1 MTGNW
6 ENEIVTNVIK
16 VMNLMKITTFLGKMK
31 MMKIWWLIVCS
42 LSDIGAN
49 IGVYSLAVAARN
61 LNVVAVDSESD
72 NLAFIK
78 KSAELM
84 NKRKYVRFINNA
96 VRSDWLF
103 TFYNTRLSLYICL
116 VTSTGS
122 CLPGGGQ
129 PIQEWQLWWQ
139 KRTWKTWATWLS

>member
-16 VMNLMKITTFLGKMK
+16 VMNLMKITTFLGKIEEYLI
-31 MMKIWWLIVCS
+31 IWKLMFFWLA
-42 LSDIGAN
+42 DIGAN

-61 LNVVAVDSESD
+61 LNVVAVDSEAD

-96 VRSDWLF
+96 VRSDL
-103 TFYNTRLSLYICL
+103 RLDI
-116 VTSTGS
+116 
-122 CLPGGGQ
+122 
-129 PIQEWQLWWQ
+129 
-139 KRTWKTWATWLS
+139 